1 MSRTITVLLQIISCE
16 DSYFCAN
23 AESYALKK
31 SPPMF
36 KIRDFRS
43 KMRDFTDFQP
53 KFTFSKHVIRHIF
66 TTFAAQNDFNG

>member
-1 MSRTITVLLQIISCE
+1 
-16 DSYFCAN
+16 
-23 AESYALKK
+23 
-31 SPPMF
+31 MF